1 MAQLIILA
9 QCLAKVDK
17 VDKVAKA
24 AKVAV
29 AKAQPVPFVQQAL
42 VDKKR

>member
-17 VDKVAKA
+17 VAKA
-24 AKVAV
+24 AKAAKAAVA
-29 AKAQPVPFVQQAL
+29 AKAQPFVQQAL